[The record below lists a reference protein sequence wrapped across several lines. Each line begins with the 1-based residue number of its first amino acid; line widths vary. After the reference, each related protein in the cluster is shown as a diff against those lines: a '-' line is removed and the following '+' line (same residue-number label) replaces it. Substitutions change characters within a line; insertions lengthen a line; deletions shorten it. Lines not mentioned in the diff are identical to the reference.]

1 MAIEIKIGASFND
14 RDIKRAQR
22 ELDNLARVADKM
34 SQSVTAKMAR
44 TGESFSRLGQT
55 MTTNLTLPLMA
66 IGGLSIKAFTEQE
79 DAIAKMEA
87 VIKSTGGVAGITSGH
102 ILDLSSSLQETT
114 TFADE
119 VTTNA
124 AALLLTFKGVRNEV
138 GQGNDVFDRTIRA
151 SQDLSALMGKD
162 LNESVMMLGKA
173 LQDPETGLTKLT
185 RAGVQFSDQQ
195 KDQIKTLAESGDILG
210 AQKIM
215 LAEIE
220 SQFGG
225 TAEAMAQTAGGK
237 LKQAFNDLGEAG
249 EAIGAEIAPAL
260 ANVAGFVADIIKK
273 FSELPGPIKTA
284 ITVIGG
290 IVAAIGPA
298 IWGTGVML
306 TNLATIG
313 KTKLG
318 TAVIDGFNNLR
329 TAISNAVTQAGSLRA
344 AMAQRL
350 SPALVAGT
358 AGVTALVVGFTLLV
372 QKLNEANEAAARA
385 KFGNVAGDAE
395 KALIAVTTLG
405 KEGEFKG
412 GLANVGNLTE
422 AFGFLRAEADR
433 LAMPGGVGQKITE
446 WLGNTD
452 EDAAGAKD
460 ALNEYDNAFR
470 QLLSVDPSAAQEAF
484 RLLKEEL
491 MGNGV
496 SIEEINAA
504 FPQFLGALESTK
516 EMSPETRAALETLGI
531 GFGDAEEEISAA
543 EQALKDWA
551 DTVKAQFDPVFAY
564 QDAVGDQAEAVQAL
578 ADAERNRNDVVAE
591 FGPGSAEAEEALRQ
605 LNTAQQ
611 NLILSTGDLDAK
623 QKGLLEGV
631 KNGDVPLADAID
643 NIKRLGAEH
652 GLTAEQI
659 QGQID
664 KFNFLALTVL
674 NTEFPNVVIPVDSN
688 AADVLE
694 KLLAIRGAVDDLKAG
709 TTLIVDFIGSAFE
722 RRATGGPVTAG
733 MPHMVGERGRE
744 LFIPS
749 TDGVIVPHY
758 QSRALMGA
766 GAASDGGTNVTYNVT
781 INGMVGRD
789 KQDILAYLA
798 RELPKVAATQAR
810 SFG

>member
-22 ELDNLARVADKM
+22 ELDNLSQVADKM
-34 SQSVTAKMAR
+34 SQSVTARMAR

-55 MTTNLTLPLMA
+55 LTTNLSLPLMA

-87 VIKSTGGVAGITSGH
+87 VIKSTGGVAGVTSSHIT
-102 ILDLSSSLQETT
+102 DLSSSLQETT

-124 AALLLTFKGVRNEV
+124 AALLLTFKGVRNEM
-138 GQGNDVFDRTIRA
+138 GEGNDVFDRTIRA

-249 EAIGAEIAPAL
+249 EAIGAEIAPML
-260 ANVAGFVADIIKK
+260 AGVAGFVADIIKK

-284 ITVIGG
+284 VTLVGG
-290 IVAAIGPA
+290 IVAALGPA
-298 IWGTGVML
+298 IWGTGIML

-318 TAVIDGFNNLR
+318 TAVIDGFSAIR
-329 TAISNAVTQAGSLRA
+329 TAISNAAASAGGFANLLRS
-344 AMAQRL
+344 R
-350 SPALVAGT
+350 
-358 AGVTALVVGFTLLV
+358 TALAIGGFTAAAV
-372 QKLNEANEAAARA
+372 GAGIILNHLANEQARNA
-385 KFGNVAGDAE
+385 EERFKTLGVGIDASAQALKNFDETGRLGGVLQDLPTVLQDIQTETEGMFNWFVRPRIGGDGGELGAVSRLFTSVDDNAE
-395 KALIAVTTLG
+395 KARNTVAKWDQALKDVELG
-405 KEGEFKG
+405 DAIRQYEK
-412 GLANVGNLTE
+412 LRRE
-422 AFGFLRAEADR
+422 AAD
-433 LAMPGGVGQKITE
+433 
-446 WLGNTD
+446 LGYSLPLDLFPELKSRIEN
-452 EDAAGAKD
+452 AG
-460 ALNEYDNAFR
+460 
-470 QLLSVDPSAAQEAF
+470 SAAS
-484 RLLKEEL
+484 
-491 MGNGV
+491 V
-496 SIEEINAA
+496 SADQVVEM
-504 FPQFLGALESTK
+504 ALAGDDLTDS
-516 EMSPETRAALETLGI
+516 MSR
-531 GFGDAEEEISAA
+531 A

-564 QDAVGDQAEAVQAL
+564 QDAVGDQAEAVKAL
-578 ADAERNRNDVVAE
+578 ADAQRNVNDAVAK
-591 FGPGSAEAEEALRQ
+591 FGPDSAEAQEAMRQ
-605 LNTAQQ
+605 LNTAEQ
-611 NLILSTGDLDAK
+611 NLIISTGDLDAK
-623 QKGLLEGV
+623 QRGLLDGILAGE
-631 KNGDVPLADAID
+631 VPLADAID
-643 NIKRLGAEH
+643 TIRRLGAEH

-674 NTEFPNVVIPVDSN
+674 NTKFPSVDIQVTSN
-688 AADVLE
+688 AAEVLDR
-694 KLLAIRGAVDDLKAG
+694 LVRIRDAMKDLKAQSDKNPFG
-709 TTLIVDFIGSAFE
+709 ATVTADAEGRAF
-722 RRATGGPVTAG
+722 GGPVTAG

-749 TDGVIVPHY
+749 TDGVIVPHH
-758 QSRALMGA
+758 QSRALMGT